1 MHFNLFFSILPK
13 YLKPKSQMLTTITI
27 FISALVV
34 LNFLLL
40 KFSSNKTAQRKSPE
54 RPFVIKTKTK
64 VITTPQLS
72 NQLAPT
78 GS

>member
-1 MHFNLFFSILPK
+1 
-13 YLKPKSQMLTTITI
+13 MLSTITI
-27 FISALVV
+27 VLSVLVA

-40 KFSSNKTAQRKSPE
+40 KVSCNKTTQIKSTE
-54 RPFVIKTKTK
+54 RPLVIKTKTT

-72 NQLAPT
+72 KQLAPT

>member
-1 MHFNLFFSILPK
+1 
-13 YLKPKSQMLTTITI
+13 MLTTITLI
-27 FISALVV
+27 FSFLVA

-40 KFSSNKTAQRKSPE
+40 KFSSNKTTQRKSTEKPLVIE
-54 RPFVIKTKTK
+54 KRPG

>member
-1 MHFNLFFSILPK
+1 
-13 YLKPKSQMLTTITI
+13 MLTTITLI
-27 FISALVV
+27 FSALVV

-40 KFSSNKTAQRKSPE
+40 KFSTNKTVVRKSAE

-64 VITTPQLS
+64 VITSPQFS